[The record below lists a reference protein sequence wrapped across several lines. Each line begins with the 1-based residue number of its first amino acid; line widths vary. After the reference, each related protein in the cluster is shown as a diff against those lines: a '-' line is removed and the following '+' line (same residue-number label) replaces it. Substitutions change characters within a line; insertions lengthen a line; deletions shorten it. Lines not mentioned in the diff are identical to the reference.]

1 MKVGETSH
9 CQYCGESFVL
19 TGTSQ
24 KFCKPC
30 VKLREMH
37 RKETIH
43 KGRYFIFERDDHKCV
58 YCGQSPIEDG
68 VKLVI
73 DHIIPYSISHDNG
86 IYNLITACD
95 ECNRSKSNIPLRQE
109 IYERIVKRNI
119 ERNGGISPEKQQEIN
134 EILDKVF
141 KVQKERISEIGLW
154 N

>member
-1 MKVGETSH
+1 MKVGTIGQ
-9 CQYCGESFVL
+9 CQYCGKPF
-19 TGTSQ
+19 TATNTCQ
-24 KFCKPC
+24 IFCKPC

-43 KGRYFIFERDDHKCV
+43 RGRYAIFERDDHKCV

-86 IYNLITACD
+86 IYNLITACN
-95 ECNRSKSNIPLRQE
+95 ECNRSKSNRPLKQE

-119 ERNGGISPEKQQEIN
+119 ERNEGISPEKQQEIN
-134 EILDKVF
+134 GILDKVF
-141 KVQKERISEIGLW
+141 KVQKDKISEIGLW